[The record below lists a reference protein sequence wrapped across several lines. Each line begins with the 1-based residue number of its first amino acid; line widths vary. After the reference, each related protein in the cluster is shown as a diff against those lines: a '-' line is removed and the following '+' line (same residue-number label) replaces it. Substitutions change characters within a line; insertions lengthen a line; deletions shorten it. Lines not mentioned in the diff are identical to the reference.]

1 MPDFIDIHAHVNFAA
16 YDADRK
22 AVIERALKEK
32 VWMINVGTQK
42 DTSLSAV
49 ALTKEFKE
57 GVYAA
62 VGLHPIHS
70 DKSFHDESELGEE
83 ADGFTSR
90 GEVFDAAEYRKML
103 AKPKVVAIGEC
114 GLDYFHSGPEAIKKQ
129 KEDFEMQIAL
139 AEETGKPL
147 MMHIR
152 DAYKDAYETLKKHP
166 KVKAHSHFFAG
177 NWEEAKRFLDLGIT
191 LSFTGVITFARNYDD
206 VIRKAPLEMIM
217 SETDCP
223 YVTPIPYRGERNEPV
238 FVKEVVK
245 KIAEIRN
252 ENFEKVR
259 MAMVENAFRVFDF
272 K

>member
-16 YDADRK
+16 YDSDRK

-42 DTSLSAV
+42 DTSLSAILLV
-49 ALTKEFKE
+49 KEFKE

-62 VGLHPIHS
+62 VGLHPIHT

-83 ADGFTSR
+83 SKEFISR
-90 GEVFDAAEYRKML
+90 GETFNPEEYIKML
-103 AKPKVVAIGEC
+103 ANKKVVAIGEC
-114 GLDYFHSGPEAIKKQ
+114 GLDYFHSDVGAVEKQ
-129 KEDFEMQIAL
+129 KENFEMQIAL

-152 DAYKDAYETLKKHP
+152 DAYKDAYEILRQHP

-177 NWEEAKRFLDLGIT
+177 NWEDAKRFLDLGVT

-206 VIRKAPLEMIM
+206 VIRKAPLSMIM

-223 YVTPIPYRGERNEPV
+223 YVTPVPFRGKRNEPV

-245 KIAEIRN
+245 KIAEIRS
-252 ENFEKVR
+252 EDFEKVR
-259 MAMVENAFRVFDF
+259 QAMVSNAIRVFTL
-272 K
+272 